1 MAGTNPRAARIAA
14 LIQRVVASSIERELH
29 DKRLASIT
37 VTEVRVT
44 NDLQIAKVYWTQLG
58 HEGHEEGERKRAQQ
72 ALDQAK
78 GHLRSLVGHKAG
90 LRLTPQLQFVF
101 DEVPGEA
108 HETYSPWPRSV
119 MKNSPV
125 LAPPPSTPATPIR
138 TSMTTSPA
146 TTSKTT
152 LTRSSVLHTTPSGL
166 LIIDK
171 PQGVTSFDA
180 VAAVRGALHIKKV
193 GHAGTLDPMA
203 TGTLV
208 IAFGHATRLLN
219 AIVAHDKTYEA
230 TIRLGLRTTT
240 DDAEGE
246 VLVDGE
252 ARSRWQ
258 TLSAQL
264 TEGGQSGE
272 PTALPTAS
280 WQDLLTRTI
289 ATNFTGD
296 IEQVPNT
303 FSAIKINGQ
312 RAYDLAREGKDV
324 ELKPRP
330 VTISEFT
337 VLDIRSGFVAG
348 EQAAEPLR
356 EDANTGA
363 IPALD
368 VDVRISC
375 SSGTYI
381 RALARDLGKE
391 LGVGGYLTRLRRTR
405 VGRFALPDDASGL
418 IAPEAMLDT
427 RTHTVTAHT
436 DQKTFT
442 NREGQTV
449 TRNKC
454 VLDTPEG
461 LAGDERRNWLL
472 DHALT
477 MEQAARGAMPA
488 LDITPEEASELRFG
502 RRIERTISE
511 PTAAIVPQTHDVAAI
526 IERANAHQAKPVT
539 VFPLA

>member
-1 MAGTNPRAARIAA
+1 MARR
-14 LIQRVVASSIERELH
+14 
-29 DKRLASIT
+29 
-37 VTEVRVT
+37 
-44 NDLQIAKVYWTQLG
+44 
-58 HEGHEEGERKRAQQ
+58 
-72 ALDQAK
+72 
-78 GHLRSLVGHKAG
+78 
-90 LRLTPQLQFVF
+90 
-101 DEVPGEA
+101 
-108 HETYSPWPRSV
+108 
-119 MKNSPV
+119 
-125 LAPPPSTPATPIR
+125 
-138 TSMTTSPA
+138 
-146 TTSKTT
+146 
-152 LTRSSVLHTTPSGL
+152 TPSQLNML
-166 LIIDK
+166 LAVDK
-171 PQGVTSFDA
+171 PVGCTSHD
-180 VAAVRGALHIKKV
+180 VVSQCRRALHERRV

-203 TGTLV
+203 SGV
-208 IAFGHATRLLN
+208 MVVGVGQATRLLGMLTLDTKN
-219 AIVAHDKTYEA
+219 YVADISFGAETN
-230 TIRLGLRTTT
+230 T

-246 VLVDGE
+246 AVRTVAVANELRDPAY
-252 ARSRWQ
+252 ARERLAAMLGPQ
-258 TLSAQL
+258 M
-264 TEGGQSGE
+264 
-272 PTALPTAS
+272 
-280 WQDLLTRTI
+280 
-289 ATNFTGD
+289 
-296 IEQVPNT
+296 QVPPA
-303 FSAIKINGQ
+303 FSAISVNGV
-312 RAYDLAREGKDV
+312 RAYKSAREGNAVD
-324 ELKPRP
+324 LPPRP
-330 VTISEFT
+330 VEVYAADLIAVGGEGDTCVWT
-337 VLDIRSGFVAG
+337 VAFSV
-348 EQAAEPLR
+348 
-356 EDANTGA
+356 
-363 IPALD
+363 
-368 VDVRISC
+368 SK
-375 SSGTYI
+375 GTYI

-449 TRNKC
+449 TRSKC

>member
-1 MAGTNPRAARIAA
+1 MVGT
-14 LIQRVVASSIERELH
+14 
-29 DKRLASIT
+29 
-37 VTEVRVT
+37 
-44 NDLQIAKVYWTQLG
+44 
-58 HEGHEEGERKRAQQ
+58 
-72 ALDQAK
+72 
-78 GHLRSLVGHKAG
+78 
-90 LRLTPQLQFVF
+90 
-101 DEVPGEA
+101 
-108 HETYSPWPRSV
+108 
-119 MKNSPV
+119 
-125 LAPPPSTPATPIR
+125 
-138 TSMTTSPA
+138 MTTIGTM
-146 TTSKTT
+146 TTK
-152 LTRSSVLHTTPSGL
+152 PEPCGL
-166 LIIDK
+166 LLVDK
-171 PQGVTSFDA
+171 PQGVTSFDM
-180 VAAVRGALHIKKV
+180 VAAVRGTLHIKKV

-203 TGTLV
+203 TGLLV
-208 IAFGHATRLLN
+208 IAFGRATRLLS
-219 AIVAHDKTYEA
+219 AIVEHDKTYEA
-230 TIRLGLRTTT
+230 TIRLGLSSTT

-246 VLVDGE
+246 IRRYDAAEGVRALNLATDLQQ
-252 ARSRWQ
+252 ARQQVEDAIGRDFLG
-258 TLSAQL
+258 T
-264 TEGGQSGE
+264 
-272 PTALPTAS
+272 
-280 WQDLLTRTI
+280 
-289 ATNFTGD
+289 

>member
-1 MAGTNPRAARIAA
+1 M
-14 LIQRVVASSIERELH
+14 
-29 DKRLASIT
+29 
-37 VTEVRVT
+37 
-44 NDLQIAKVYWTQLG
+44 
-58 HEGHEEGERKRAQQ
+58 
-72 ALDQAK
+72 
-78 GHLRSLVGHKAG
+78 
-90 LRLTPQLQFVF
+90 PQ
-101 DEVPGEA
+101 
-108 HETYSPWPRSV
+108 
-119 MKNSPV
+119 
-125 LAPPPSTPATPIR
+125 
-138 TSMTTSPA
+138 
-146 TTSKTT
+146 
-152 LTRSSVLHTTPSGL
+152 TTPSGL

-246 VLVDGE
+246 VLVDDE

-324 ELKPRP
+324 ELKPRL

-363 IPALD
+363 IPAFD
-368 VDVRISC
+368 VDVRVSC

-381 RALARDLGKE
+381 RALARDLGNE

-502 RRIERTISE
+502 RRIERAISE